1 MQYCGPERKR
11 GGKRREE
18 EEERG
23 GRGKRRKEE
32 REERKEKEI
41 ISECLTSHM
50 TNDDI
55 IVWTSF
61 PGYMIHGRV

>member
-18 EEERG
+18 E
-23 GRGKRRKEE
+23 RGKRRKEE

-55 IVWTSF
+55 IEWMLF
-61 PGYMIHGRV
+61 PGYMIYGRV